1 MIFSESWL
9 QEWVDSKLDTQDLM
23 NKLTMAGLEVDSSG
37 PVARQFSGIVVGEVE
52 SVESHPDADKLSV
65 CQVNDGGKSYQVVCG
80 ATNVRKGI
88 KVPFA
93 NIGAEIHSGEDKPF
107 RIKSAK
113 LRGVE
118 SKGMICSAEELGLEE
133 KSEGILVLPDDAPKG
148 LEVHKYLQLND
159 TSIELT
165 LTPNRGDCL
174 GMLGLAREVGVISG
188 QPVTEPEISLV
199 VPTMSDEFPI
209 HIEAKDGC
217 PRYLGRI
224 IRSVNLNS
232 KSPLWMQE
240 KLRRSGLRSIDPV
253 VDVTNFVLM
262 ELGQPMHAFDYSK
275 LEGHIN
281 VRMAKENEKLVLLDG
296 KEISLSSEVMLIA
309 DSKKP
314 VAMAGIMGGLATSV
328 TDSTKDVFLEC
339 AFFEPV
345 TIAGKARRYGMQTDA
360 SHRYERGVDYNLQR
374 KAMERATSLLLE
386 IVGGDPGPITEAVGN
401 LPEPVKIELRI
412 ELVSQVLGIEIT
424 KKEIIDILS
433 RLGFS
438 ITNKTDE
445 SISVGVPSFRFD
457 VTLEADLIEEI
468 VRIYG
473 YNKVPSTFQFGAQA
487 LVSKPEALVPLQRI
501 RHQLVALG
509 YQEIVTYSFIDPE
522 LSEFVCGNQ
531 IQTVSLE
538 NPISE
543 EMSVMR
549 ASILPG
555 LLNTAQYNANR
566 QQDRIRLFETG
577 LVFTGNTGDYEQIN
591 RIGGLVS
598 GSRYPQNWNNTD
610 DVNDFYDVKGDV
622 ECILRLGGDNR
633 HFRFQPAEF
642 GCFHPGQ
649 CARIESKEGALL
661 GHLGALHPAIAR
673 KLELDTEIFM
683 FELDLDAVQI
693 GKLPIASVLSRYPEV
708 GRDLAIV
715 INDSVPA
722 EKILTIVRDNAGEF
736 LTSLRIFD
744 VYQGDAVEK
753 GKKSIALGLTWQHPS
768 RTLSDDEIGVIISSC
783 VNVLQEQ
790 FNAKLRN

>member
-9 QEWVDSKLDTQDLM
+9 QEWVDPKLDTQDLM
-23 NKLTMAGLEVDSSG
+23 DELTMAGLEVDSSG

-65 CQVNDGGKSYQVVCG
+65 CQVNDGGKSFQVVCG

-118 SKGMICSAEELGLEE
+118 SKGMICSAEELGLED

-148 LEVHKYLQLND
+148 LEVQKYLQLND

-188 QPVTEPEISLV
+188 QPVSEPEIPLV
-199 VPTMSDEFPI
+199 VPTVSDELPI

-224 IRSVNLNS
+224 IRNVNLNS
-232 KSPLWMQE
+232 ESPLWMQE

-253 VDVTNFVLM
+253 VDVTNFVLI

-401 LPEPVKIELRI
+401 LPEPVKIELKI

-438 ITNKTDE
+438 ITNKNAE
-445 SISVGVPSFRFD
+445 SITVGVPSFRFD

-473 YNKVPSTFQFGAQA
+473 YNKVPSTFRFGAQSLA
-487 LVSKPEALVPLQRI
+487 SKPEALVPLQRV
-501 RHQLVALG
+501 RHQLVAMG
-509 YQEIVTYSFIDPE
+509 YQEVVTYSFIHPE
-522 LSEFVCGNQ
+522 LSELVCGNE
-531 IQTVSLE
+531 IQMVSLE

-633 HFRFQPAEF
+633 HFRFQPVEF

-693 GKLPIASVLSRYPEV
+693 GELPIASVLSRYPEV
-708 GRDLAIV
+708 SRDLAIV

-768 RTLSDDEIGVIISSC
+768 RTLSDDEISVIISSC
-783 VNVLQEQ
+783 VNVLEEQ

>member
-9 QEWVDSKLDTQDLM
+9 QEWVDSKLDTQGLM
-23 NKLTMAGLEVDSSG
+23 DELTMAGLEVDSSG

-107 RIKSAK
+107 CIKSAK

-188 QPVTEPEISLV
+188 QPVTEPEISFV
-199 VPTMSDEFPI
+199 VPAMSDEFPI

-224 IRSVNLNS
+224 IRNVNLKS

-438 ITNKTDE
+438 ITNKNDE

-649 CARIESKEGALL
+649 CARIESNEVYII
-661 GHLGALHPAIAR
+661 GHLGALHTEIAR
-673 KLELDTEIFM
+673 KLELYT
-683 FELDLDAVQI
+683 
-693 GKLPIASVLSRYPEV
+693 
-708 GRDLAIV
+708 
-715 INDSVPA
+715 
-722 EKILTIVRDNAGEF
+722 
-736 LTSLRIFD
+736 
-744 VYQGDAVEK
+744 
-753 GKKSIALGLTWQHPS
+753 
-768 RTLSDDEIGVIISSC
+768 
-783 VNVLQEQ
+783 
-790 FNAKLRN
+790 

>member
-23 NKLTMAGLEVDSSG
+23 NELTMAGLEVDSSG

-224 IRSVNLNS
+224 IRNVNLNS

-438 ITNKTDE
+438 ITNKNDE

-693 GKLPIASVLSRYPEV
+693 GELPIASVLSRYPEV
-708 GRDLAIV
+708 SRDLAIV

-768 RTLSDDEIGVIISSC
+768 RTLSDDEISVIISSC

>member
-23 NKLTMAGLEVDSSG
+23 DELTMAGLEVDSSG

-93 NIGAEIHSGEDKPF
+93 NIGAEIHSGEDKAF

-113 LRGVE
+113 IRGVE

-224 IRSVNLNS
+224 IRNVNLNS

-296 KEISLSSEVMLIA
+296 KEINLSSEVMLIA

-438 ITNKTDE
+438 ITNKNDE

-693 GKLPIASVLSRYPEV
+693 GELPIASVLSRYPEV
-708 GRDLAIV
+708 SRDLAIV

-768 RTLSDDEIGVIISSC
+768 RTLSDDEINMIISSC

>member
-9 QEWVDSKLDTQDLM
+9 QEWVDPKLDTQDLM
-23 NKLTMAGLEVDSSG
+23 DELTMAGLEVDSSG

-65 CQVNDGGKSYQVVCG
+65 CQVNDGGKSFQVVCG

-118 SKGMICSAEELGLEE
+118 SKGMICSAEELGLED

-148 LEVHKYLQLND
+148 LEVQKYLQLND

-188 QPVTEPEISLV
+188 QPVSEPEIPLV
-199 VPTMSDEFPI
+199 VPTVSDELPI

-224 IRSVNLNS
+224 IRNVNLNS
-232 KSPLWMQE
+232 ESPLWMQE

-253 VDVTNFVLM
+253 VDVTNFVLI

-296 KEISLSSEVMLIA
+296 KEVNLSSEIMLIA

-345 TIAGKARRYGMQTDA
+345 AIAGKARRYGMQTDA

-401 LPEPVKIELRI
+401 LPEPVKIELKI

-438 ITNKTDE
+438 ITNKNEE
-445 SISVGVPSFRFD
+445 SITVGVPSFRFD

-473 YNKVPSTFQFGAQA
+473 YNKVPSTFRFGAQS
-487 LVSKPEALVPLQRI
+487 LVSKPEALVPLQRV
-501 RHQLVALG
+501 RHQLVAMG
-509 YQEIVTYSFIDPE
+509 YQEVVTYSFIHPE
-522 LSEFVCGNQ
+522 LSELVCGNE

-555 LLNTAQYNANR
+555 LLNTMQYNANR

-577 LVFTGNTGDYEQIN
+577 LVFTENTGDYEQIN
-591 RIGGLVS
+591 RIGGIIS

-633 HFRFQPAEF
+633 HFRFQPAEI

-649 CARIESKEGALL
+649 CARIESKEGDLL

-693 GKLPIASVLSRYPEV
+693 GELPIASVLSRYPEV
-708 GRDLAIV
+708 SRDLAIV

-722 EKILTIVRDNAGEF
+722 EKILTIVRANAGEF

-753 GKKSIALGLTWQHPS
+753 SKKSIALGLTWQHPS
-768 RTLSDDEIGVIISSC
+768 RTLSDDEISVIISSC

>member
-9 QEWVDSKLDTQDLM
+9 QEWVDPKLDTQDLM
-23 NKLTMAGLEVDSSG
+23 DELTMAGLEVDSSG

-133 KSEGILVLPDDAPKG
+133 KSEGILVLPDDAPTG

-438 ITNKTDE
+438 ITNKNDE

>member
-93 NIGAEIHSGEDKPF
+93 NIGAEIHSGKDKPF

-281 VRMAKENEKLVLLDG
+281 VRMAKETEKLVLLDG

-438 ITNKTDE
+438 ITNKNDE

-501 RHQLVALG
+501 RHQLVSLG

>member
-23 NKLTMAGLEVDSSG
+23 NELTMAGLEVDSSG

-224 IRSVNLNS
+224 IRNVNLNS

-281 VRMAKENEKLVLLDG
+281 VRMAKDDEKIVLLDG

-438 ITNKTDE
+438 ITNKNDE

-693 GKLPIASVLSRYPEV
+693 GELPIASVLSRYPEV
-708 GRDLAIV
+708 SRDLAIV

>member
-9 QEWVDSKLDTQDLM
+9 QEWVDPKLDTQDLM
-23 NKLTMAGLEVDSSG
+23 DELTMAGLEVDSSE

-65 CQVNDGGKSYQVVCG
+65 CQVNDGGKSFQVVCG

-188 QPVTEPEISLV
+188 QPVSEPEIPLV
-199 VPTMSDEFPI
+199 VPTVSDELPI

-224 IRSVNLNS
+224 IRNVNLNS
-232 KSPLWMQE
+232 ESPLWMQE

-296 KEISLSSEVMLIA
+296 KEVNLSSEIMLIA

-328 TDSTKDVFLEC
+328 TGSTKDVFLEC
-339 AFFEPV
+339 AFFEPI

-401 LPEPVKIELRI
+401 LPEPAKIELKI
-412 ELVSQVLGIEIT
+412 ELVS
-424 KKEIIDILS
+424 
-433 RLGFS
+433 
-438 ITNKTDE
+438 
-445 SISVGVPSFRFD
+445 
-457 VTLEADLIEEI
+457 
-468 VRIYG
+468 
-473 YNKVPSTFQFGAQA
+473 
-487 LVSKPEALVPLQRI
+487 
-501 RHQLVALG
+501 
-509 YQEIVTYSFIDPE
+509 
-522 LSEFVCGNQ
+522 
-531 IQTVSLE
+531 
-538 NPISE
+538 
-543 EMSVMR
+543 
-549 ASILPG
+549 
-555 LLNTAQYNANR
+555 
-566 QQDRIRLFETG
+566 
-577 LVFTGNTGDYEQIN
+577 
-591 RIGGLVS
+591 
-598 GSRYPQNWNNTD
+598 
-610 DVNDFYDVKGDV
+610 
-622 ECILRLGGDNR
+622 
-633 HFRFQPAEF
+633 
-642 GCFHPGQ
+642 
-649 CARIESKEGALL
+649 
-661 GHLGALHPAIAR
+661 
-673 KLELDTEIFM
+673 
-683 FELDLDAVQI
+683 
-693 GKLPIASVLSRYPEV
+693 
-708 GRDLAIV
+708 
-715 INDSVPA
+715 
-722 EKILTIVRDNAGEF
+722 
-736 LTSLRIFD
+736 
-744 VYQGDAVEK
+744 
-753 GKKSIALGLTWQHPS
+753 
-768 RTLSDDEIGVIISSC
+768 
-783 VNVLQEQ
+783 
-790 FNAKLRN
+790 

>member
-224 IRSVNLNS
+224 IRNVNLNS

-438 ITNKTDE
+438 ITNKNDE

>member
-23 NKLTMAGLEVDSSG
+23 NELTMAGLEVDSSG

-438 ITNKTDE
+438 ITNKNDE

-693 GKLPIASVLSRYPEV
+693 GELPIASVLSRYPEV
-708 GRDLAIV
+708 SRDLAIV

-768 RTLSDDEIGVIISSC
+768 RTLSDDEINMIISSC

>member
-93 NIGAEIHSGEDKPF
+93 NIGAEIHSGKDKPF

-224 IRSVNLNS
+224 IRNVNLNS

-281 VRMAKENEKLVLLDG
+281 VRMAKETEKLVLLDG

-438 ITNKTDE
+438 ITNKNDE

-501 RHQLVALG
+501 RHQLVSLG

-715 INDSVPA
+715 INDSVSA
-722 EKILTIVRDNAGEF
+722 EKILTIVRDKAGEF

>member
-23 NKLTMAGLEVDSSG
+23 NELTMAGLEVDSSG

-93 NIGAEIHSGEDKPF
+93 NIGAEIHGGEDKPF
-107 RIKSAK
+107 HIKSAK
-113 LRGVE
+113 LRGIE

-148 LEVHKYLQLND
+148 LEVHEYLQLND

-188 QPVTEPEISLV
+188 QPVTEPKISLV

-224 IRSVNLNS
+224 IRNVNLKS

-438 ITNKTDE
+438 ITNKNDE

-522 LSEFVCGNQ
+522 LSKFVCGNQ

-649 CARIESKEGALL
+649 CARIESKEGALI

-693 GKLPIASVLSRYPEV
+693 GELPIASVLSRYPEV
-708 GRDLAIV
+708 SRDLAIV

>member
-1 MIFSESWL
+1 M
-9 QEWVDSKLDTQDLM
+9 DPKLDTQDLIDE
-23 NKLTMAGLEVDSSG
+23 LTMAGLEVDSSG

-93 NIGAEIHSGEDKPF
+93 NIGAEIHSGEGKPF

-148 LEVHKYLQLND
+148 LEVQKYLQLND

-188 QPVTEPEISLV
+188 QPVSEPEISLV
-199 VPTMSDEFPI
+199 VPTVSDEFSI

-224 IRSVNLNS
+224 IRNVNFNS
-232 KSPLWMQE
+232 ESPLWMQE

-253 VDVTNFVLM
+253 VDVTNFVLI

-281 VRMAKENEKLVLLDG
+281 VRMAKDNEKLVLLDG
-296 KEISLSSEVMLIA
+296 KEVNLSSEIMLIA
-309 DSKKP
+309 DSNKP

-339 AFFEPV
+339 AFFKPV
-345 TIAGKARRYGMQTDA
+345 AIAGKARRYGMQTDA

-401 LPEPVKIELRI
+401 LPEPVKIELKI

-438 ITNKTDE
+438 ITNKNAE
-445 SISVGVPSFRFD
+445 SITVGVPSFRFD

-473 YNKVPSTFQFGAQA
+473 YNKVPSTFRFGAQSLA
-487 LVSKPEALVPLQRI
+487 SKPEALVPLQRV
-501 RHQLVALG
+501 RHQLVAMG
-509 YQEIVTYSFIDPE
+509 YQEVVTYSFIHPE
-522 LSEFVCGNQ
+522 LSELVCGNE

-555 LLNTAQYNANR
+555 LLNTMQYNANR

-577 LVFTGNTGDYEQIN
+577 LVFTENTGDYEQIN
-591 RIGGLVS
+591 RIGGIIS

-633 HFRFQPAEF
+633 HFQCQPAEF

-649 CARIESKEGALL
+649 CARIESKEGGLL

-693 GKLPIASVLSRYPEV
+693 GELPIASVLSRYPEV
-708 GRDLAIV
+708 SRDLAIV

-722 EKILTIVRDNAGEF
+722 EKILTIVRANAGEL

-768 RTLSDDEIGVIISSC
+768 RTLSDDEISVIISSC
-783 VNVLQEQ
+783 VNVLEEQ

>member
-23 NKLTMAGLEVDSSG
+23 DELTMAGLEVDSSG

-649 CARIESKEGALL
+649 CARIESKEGTLL

-693 GKLPIASVLSRYPEV
+693 GELPIASVLSRYPEV
-708 GRDLAIV
+708 SRDLAIV

>member
-23 NKLTMAGLEVDSSG
+23 DELTMAGLEVDSSG

-133 KSEGILVLPDDAPKG
+133 KSEGILVLPDDAPTG

-224 IRSVNLNS
+224 IRNVNLNS

-438 ITNKTDE
+438 ITNKNDK
-445 SISVGVPSFRFD
+445 SIS
-457 VTLEADLIEEI
+457 
-468 VRIYG
+468 
-473 YNKVPSTFQFGAQA
+473 
-487 LVSKPEALVPLQRI
+487 
-501 RHQLVALG
+501 
-509 YQEIVTYSFIDPE
+509 
-522 LSEFVCGNQ
+522 
-531 IQTVSLE
+531 
-538 NPISE
+538 
-543 EMSVMR
+543 
-549 ASILPG
+549 
-555 LLNTAQYNANR
+555 
-566 QQDRIRLFETG
+566 
-577 LVFTGNTGDYEQIN
+577 
-591 RIGGLVS
+591 
-598 GSRYPQNWNNTD
+598 
-610 DVNDFYDVKGDV
+610 
-622 ECILRLGGDNR
+622 
-633 HFRFQPAEF
+633 
-642 GCFHPGQ
+642 
-649 CARIESKEGALL
+649 
-661 GHLGALHPAIAR
+661 
-673 KLELDTEIFM
+673 
-683 FELDLDAVQI
+683 
-693 GKLPIASVLSRYPEV
+693 
-708 GRDLAIV
+708 
-715 INDSVPA
+715 
-722 EKILTIVRDNAGEF
+722 
-736 LTSLRIFD
+736 
-744 VYQGDAVEK
+744 
-753 GKKSIALGLTWQHPS
+753 
-768 RTLSDDEIGVIISSC
+768 
-783 VNVLQEQ
+783 
-790 FNAKLRN
+790 

>member
-9 QEWVDSKLDTQDLM
+9 QEWVDPKLDTQDLM
-23 NKLTMAGLEVDSSG
+23 DELTMAGLEVDSSG

-52 SVESHPDADKLSV
+52 SVESHPNADKLSL
-65 CQVNDGGKSYQVVCG
+65 CQVNDGEKSYQVVCG

-93 NIGAEIHSGEDKPF
+93 NIGAEIHSGQDKPF

-133 KSEGILVLPDDAPKG
+133 KSEGILVLPNDAPKG

-188 QPVTEPEISLV
+188 QPVTEPEISLA
-199 VPTMSDEFPI
+199 VPTISDEFPI

-224 IRSVNLNS
+224 IRNVNLNS
-232 KSPLWMQE
+232 ESPLWMQE

-296 KEISLSSEVMLIA
+296 KEINLSSEIMLIA

-314 VAMAGIMGGLATSV
+314 IAMAGIMGGLATSV

-386 IVGGDPGPITEAVGN
+386 IVGGEPGPITEAVGN
-401 LPEPVKIELRI
+401 LPEPVKIELEI

-438 ITNKTDE
+438 ITNKNKE
-445 SISVGVPSFRFD
+445 SITIGVPSFRFD

-473 YNKVPSTFQFGAQA
+473 YNKVPSTFRSGANA
-487 LVSKPEALVPLQRI
+487 LVSKPESLVPLQRI

-509 YQEIVTYSFIDPE
+509 YQEVVTYSFIHPE
-522 LSEFVCGNQ
+522 LSELICGNE

-555 LLNTAQYNANR
+555 LLNTTQYNANR

-577 LVFTGNTGDYEQIN
+577 LVFTGNTGGYEQIN
-591 RIGGLVS
+591 RIGGIVS
-598 GSRYPQNWNNTD
+598 GSRYPQNWNNKD

-649 CARIESKEGALL
+649 CARIESKDGGLF
-661 GHLGALHPAIAR
+661 GHLGTLHPAIAR

-683 FELDLDAVQI
+683 FELDLDAVQA
-693 GKLPIASVLSRYPEV
+693 GELPIASVLSRYPEV
-708 GRDLAIV
+708 SRDLAIV
-715 INDSVPA
+715 IDDSVSA
-722 EKILTIVRDNAGEF
+722 EKMLAIVRDNAGEF

-744 VYQGDAVEK
+744 VYQGDAIENS
-753 GKKSIALGLTWQHPS
+753 KKSIALGLTWQHPS
-768 RTLSDDEIGVIISSC
+768 RTLSDDEISVIISNC

-790 FNAKLRN
+790 FNANLRN

>member
-9 QEWVDSKLDTQDLM
+9 QEWVDPKLDTQDLM
-23 NKLTMAGLEVDSSG
+23 DELTMAGLEVDSSG

-65 CQVNDGGKSYQVVCG
+65 CQVNDGGKSFQVVCG

-118 SKGMICSAEELGLEE
+118 SKGMICSAEELGLED

-148 LEVHKYLQLND
+148 LEVQKYLQLND

-188 QPVTEPEISLV
+188 QPVSEPEIPLV
-199 VPTMSDEFPI
+199 VPTVSDELPI

-224 IRSVNLNS
+224 IRNVNLNS
-232 KSPLWMQE
+232 ESPLWMQE

-253 VDVTNFVLM
+253 VDVTNFVLI

-296 KEISLSSEVMLIA
+296 KEVNLSSEIMLIT

-328 TDSTKDVFLEC
+328 TESTKDVFLEC

-401 LPEPVKIELRI
+401 LPEPVKIELKI

-438 ITNKTDE
+438 ITNKNDE

-473 YNKVPSTFQFGAQA
+473 YNKVPSTFRFGAQSLA
-487 LVSKPEALVPLQRI
+487 SKPEALVPLQRV
-501 RHQLVALG
+501 RHQLVAMG
-509 YQEIVTYSFIDPE
+509 YQEVVTYSFIHPE
-522 LSEFVCGNQ
+522 LSELVCGNE

-693 GKLPIASVLSRYPEV
+693 GELPIASVLSRYPEV
-708 GRDLAIV
+708 SRDLAIV

-768 RTLSDDEIGVIISSC
+768 RTLSDDEISVIISSC